1 MCELTSGV
9 SWLAVG
15 VGFVLSFMLGWLW
28 YSPKGFGKQWAEG
41 VGVALSDGKSMPMF
55 AMITQALGTFCLSW
69 LFGITAG
76 REALL
81 TIVLI
86 IVTIILIVV
95 SNGKFAGKSNTAI
108 RIEATYILAMSVVMF
123 ACQAIF

>member
-1 MCELTSGV
+1 L
-9 SWLAVG
+9 
-15 VGFVLSFMLGWLW
+15 FV
-28 YSPKGFGKQWAEG
+28 
-41 VGVALSDGKSMPMF
+41 
-55 AMITQALGTFCLSW
+55 
-69 LFGITAG
+69 ITAG